1 MGHQTLQEES
11 GSWGAVTLCCVHQN
25 CRIVCT
31 YRDLAAYI
39 WNRAWCYYWA
49 GLKNIMRGKGEF
61 THLVLFPKNDTRG
74 ARDCLPLWHLAG
86 TQCNHHLSASLKQV
100 ISSSRWNSVQCTQQA
115 ESRDK
120 RRSGEDLHKL
130 CDRRN
135 ALPSESLFPLLLIQ
149 NLLSWCL
156 QKYLSLALS
165 IFIRQRNCPRNS
177 QRVFL
182 SSNCSQIVY
191 YKASRFSFYTR
202 RELQFCPS
210 ALNSKSSP
218 LSLVQGI
225 GLSKIYCF
233 SQVNPSGIKL
243 FL

>member
-1 MGHQTLQEES
+1 MTNEDPDSYSASDVTLLDLMGHQTLQEES

-120 RRSGEDLHKL
+120 RRSGEDLHEL
-130 CDRRN
+130 TGET
-135 ALPSESLFPLLLIQ
+135 P
-149 NLLSWCL
+149 CL
-156 QKYLSLALS
+156 RSHFS
-165 IFIRQRNCPRNS
+165 HC
-177 QRVFL
+177 
-182 SSNCSQIVY
+182 
-191 YKASRFSFYTR
+191 FSFKIC
-202 RELQFCPS
+202 CPG
-210 ALNSKSSP
+210 ASKNIWV
-218 LSLVQGI
+218 LLWASL
-225 GLSKIYCF
+225 
-233 SQVNPSGIKL
+233 
-243 FL
+243 